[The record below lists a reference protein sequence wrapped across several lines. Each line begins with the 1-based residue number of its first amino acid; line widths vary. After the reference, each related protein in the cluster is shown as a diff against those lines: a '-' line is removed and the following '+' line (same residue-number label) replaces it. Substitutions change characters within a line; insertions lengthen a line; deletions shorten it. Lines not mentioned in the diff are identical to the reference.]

1 MAGERRADDSVS
13 PPKRALS
20 AFRNRSWR
28 ASFAGDRFGGAMASD
43 EPAEHPAAR
52 RAATDGPPA
61 VFAWLVHL
69 FTASGAVLALVAL
82 IEIDR
87 QRWHWALL
95 WLFVAVVVD
104 GIDGTF
110 ARWARTREKAARID
124 GDTLDLVVD
133 YLTYVFVPTIFI
145 WRAGLVPEAQAP
157 WLAAAIQFSSLYL
170 FARRDM
176 KTDDN
181 YFRGFPALW
190 NIVAFYL
197 FVIDGTPL
205 TGTFVVVLLVLL
217 TFAPVHFVH
226 PFRVRDYGV
235 ALPLITTLWA
245 AATVS
250 LLWLGP
256 PSTAR
261 SVCMTVSVATAAI
274 LLLLGLLRS
283 VRGPRPLS
291 AA

>member
-1 MAGERRADDSVS
+1 MDSEDRTATRQPATVAGGE
-13 PPKRALS
+13 
-20 AFRNRSWR
+20 
-28 ASFAGDRFGGAMASD
+28 
-43 EPAEHPAAR
+43 
-52 RAATDGPPA
+52 GPPA

-69 FTASGAVLALVAL
+69 FTASGAVLALLAL
-82 IEIDR
+82 IEVDR
-87 QRWHWALL
+87 ARWHWALF

-110 ARWARTREKAARID
+110 ARWARTRERAARID

-145 WRAGLVPEAQAP
+145 WRAGLVPADHAP

-205 TGTFVVVLLVLL
+205 TGLFVVALLVAL

-226 PFRVRDYGV
+226 PFRVRDYGKW
-235 ALPLITTLWA
+235 LPLITTVWA
-245 AATVS
+245 VSTVS

-261 SVCMTVSVATAAI
+261 SVCLTVSVATAAI
-274 LLLLGLLRS
+274 LLLLGVVRS
-283 VRGPRPLS
+283 VRGPRE
-291 AA
+291 AAPGDRLTSRPR